1 MILDG
6 KCSYPVDIWALG
18 CTFFE
23 ILTNKLLFNPK
34 KNNNFSRDYYHLCL
48 INDYI
53 GDYPSEFLKTTKD
66 ANDYFKNNIIIDYEK
81 DENNNMEDSINN
93 LNLSPND
100 KVEIIGLLK
109 MMLVINPNNRCSIK
123 NLINHSFFT

>member
-1 MILDG
+1 MNR
-6 KCSYPVDIWALG
+6 K
-18 CTFFE
+18 
-23 ILTNKLLFNPK
+23 
-34 KNNNFSRDYYHLCL
+34 
-48 INDYI
+48 
-53 GDYPSEFLKTTKD
+53 EFLSSLGFSAAALALTSCLGGC
-66 ANDYFKNNIIIDYEK
+66 EK

-123 NLINHSFFT
+123 NLINHTFFT